1 MEVPAENAFKVR
13 GEARRGPGADYPGI
27 SAPDFLVTIRVRTMK
42 VVTKSK
48 KAMDMRRAGR
58 TVGAVFLGVAT
69 LAGAGLAANA
79 ANAANAEEEPRV
91 RIFEDGDQRCIAS
104 NGVPNHPIGQFPNR
118 GNPNSFSPQQQRFCF
133 DRAPKRRAKPTQG
146 TPNVGIALNGIVIR
160 PGTADWYD
168 GSSRRGF
175 SRDRSSGWN
184 LEGMGSAD
192 SLGMDEN
199 NAHVDH
205 RGLYHYHGKPVG
217 FLRINKSTHMGYA
230 ADGFE
235 IHYVGSEA
243 RSSWMLKPGQRP
255 TAPGGRYDGKFIQDW
270 VYAVNSG
277 NLDQCNGGMIKGKYV
292 YFATDS
298 FPFYPRC
305 HWGNVGSDFER
316 RGRGGGRRGDARRGG
331 GGGPRDGAQRE
342 RRGGRGGPLA
352 GAAASLGISE
362 NALREAVGPRPPD
375 VQRASQILGIPED
388 KIREA
393 LRRHRPR

>member
-1 MEVPAENAFKVR
+1 
-13 GEARRGPGADYPGI
+13 
-27 SAPDFLVTIRVRTMK
+27 
-42 VVTKSK
+42 
-48 KAMDMRRAGR
+48 MRSVKGL
-58 TVGAVFLGVAT
+58 LGTA
-69 LAGAGLAANA
+69 LLAAA
-79 ANAANAEEEPRV
+79 ALTGAWSVRAAEEPRV
-91 RIFEDGDQRCIAS
+91 RLSEQGDQRCIVS

-133 DRAPKRRAKPTQG
+133 DRTPKRNAEPTQG

-168 GSSRRGF
+168 GSTRRGF

-184 LEGMGSAD
+184 LEGMGSANA
-192 SLGMDEN
+192 LGMDQN

-217 FLRINKSTHMGYA
+217 FLKINKSTHMGYA

-235 IHYVGSEA
+235 IHYVGSKA
-243 RSSWMLKPGQRP
+243 KPSYVLKPGERP
-255 TAPGGRYDGKFIQDW
+255 RAPGGRYDGRFIQDW
-270 VYAVNSG
+270 VYAPNSG
-277 NLDQCNGGMIKGKYV
+277 NLDQCNGGMIDGKYV

-316 RGRGGGRRGDARRGG
+316 RGPRGGRDARRGRR
-331 GGGPRDGAQRE
+331 GGPG
-342 RRGGRGGPLA
+342 GGRGGPLA

-362 NALREAVGPRPPD
+362 HTLREAVGPPPPD
-375 VQRASQILGIPED
+375 VRRASRILGIPEA